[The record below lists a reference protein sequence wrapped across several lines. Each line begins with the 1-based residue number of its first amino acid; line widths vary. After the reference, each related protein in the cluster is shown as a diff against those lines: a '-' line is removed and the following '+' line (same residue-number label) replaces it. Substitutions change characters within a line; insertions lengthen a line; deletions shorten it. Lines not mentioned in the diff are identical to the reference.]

1 MWKPTYHPGPWQQ
14 YLNRKDNIGLPLM
27 EVRRKYLTEQLQFEN
42 WLTSQPKG
50 RRECWNVGDDL
61 LLYAGFG
68 SDTSD
73 GDWDPTKPLAT
84 GLRLNWTGMYYNSQ
98 PVWLS
103 DDSESE
109 GQEYWYLWWEINW
122 EGATYP
128 YPGPRWSIGSSDDNT
143 ITTDFQSNLAFYG
156 YDATLPSIP
165 SNYYCPKGIYRVL
178 YSSSPDLYNS
188 WAVTSIGVSRANS
201 GATLS

>member
-1 MWKPTYHPGPWQQ
+1 MIYQHPGAWQPFTQ
-14 YLNRKDNIGLPLM
+14 RKDNVGLHIM
-27 EVRRKYLTEQLQFEN
+27 EVKRKYLAEQLQFEN
-42 WLTSQPKG
+42 WLTHQPKG
-50 RRECWNVGDDL
+50 RRECWKVGDDL

-68 SDTSD
+68 ADVSVTDS
-73 GDWDPTKPLAT
+73 GWDPTAPLAT
-84 GLRLNWTGMYYNSQ
+84 GLKLNWTGMYYNSQ

-103 DDSESE
+103 DDSESD
-109 GQEYWYLWWEINW
+109 GQNYWYVWWEIDW
-122 EGATYP
+122 DGATYP

-156 YDATLPSIP
+156 YDPTFPPIP
-165 SNYYCPKGIYRVL
+165 SNYYCPKGIYNAETMDDT
-178 YSSSPDLYNS
+178 YTN